1 MRKKIKMQPV
11 DVEAAILADIA
22 ARQAAKDETASAPIG
37 GVQRRF
43 NRKDSASANP
53 SALGNV
59 YAVYPDAIQLM
70 EPSGSAQLR
79 GLGLLVFLF
88 AGGSCA
94 WLLVEMPQGF
104 YYYYQKL
111 GFSFMDVLVYG
122 LLFYFI
128 IFVARHWIVAAWRL
142 DMFSADNQPTI
153 FDRKHRKVY
162 RLFTPPDGSQ
172 DKWTQKFKPIRLDMV
187 AYDWNDLRA
196 EYRAEVVTS
205 GQTVSRIHRL
215 VMIVHGQGKDAD
227 KTIAEFNIG
236 NSMAMGPNTVP
247 MLWEHIRRFMEERGP
262 GVPEGEP
269 LQNFERPR
277 TLWQSMGV
285 VSPFGPKFGWWW
297 EASPFLTSVV
307 LLAFPFSF
315 PFAMAWAVCNRIS
328 HMTMRKTIW
337 PDEVHRRIGQATR
350 SADALG
356 YSSDR

>member
-1 MRKKIKMQPV
+1 MRKKKEKVQPV

-22 ARQAAKDETASAPIG
+22 ARQAAKDEAAAAPLS

-43 NRKDSASANP
+43 NRKERASDKP

-70 EPSGSAQLR
+70 EPSSSAQLR
-79 GLGLLVFLF
+79 GAGLMAFLF
-88 AGGSCA
+88 MATLGVWMVISMA
-94 WLLVEMPQGF
+94 QTIYEWVVVEGRF
-104 YYYYQKL
+104 GLY
-111 GFSFMDVLVYG
+111 DTVVYG
-122 LLFYFI
+122 FLYWFLF
-128 IFVARHWIVAAWRL
+128 FVARHWILAAWRL

-162 RLFTPPDGSQ
+162 RLFTPLDGSA
-172 DKWTQKFKPIRLDMV
+172 DKWSQKLKPIHLQTTMH
-187 AYDWNDLRA
+187 DWDDIRA
-196 EYRAEVVTS
+196 EYRTELVTS
-205 GQTVSRIHRL
+205 SKTVSRIHRL
-215 VMIVHGQGKDAD
+215 VMIVRGKGKDAD
-227 KTIAEFNIG
+227 KTVEEFNIG

-269 LQNFERPR
+269 LQNFERPKN
-277 TLWQSMGV
+277 LWQSMGV

-307 LLAFPFSF
+307 LLAFPLSL
-315 PFAMAWAVCNRIS
+315 PFAMAWSVCNWIS

-350 SADALG
+350 SANA
-356 YSSDR
+356 